1 VRISDLGLAVEITE
15 GDMVRGRVGTVGYM
29 APEVIDN
36 EKYTF
41 SPDWFSF
48 GCLLYE
54 MIEGQAPFR
63 ARKEKVKRDE
73 VDRRVKEDQEKF
85 SHKFTEEAKSL
96 CQQLLK
102 KSPKSRLGCKCGRH
116 GAKEI
121 KLHTFFQCL
130 NWKRVEAGMWE
141 PPFIPDVSTYY
152 LGIVTP
158 LLLHVIHF
166 NMSSI
171 KVWLNT
177 I

>member
-1 VRISDLGLAVEITE
+1 MRISDLGLAVEITE

-73 VDRRVKEDQEKF
+73 VDRRVKEDQEKY
-85 SHKFTEEAKSL
+85 SYKFTEEAKSL

-102 KSPKSRLGCKCGRH
+102 KNPKCRLGCKRGRR
-116 GAKEI
+116 GAKEV
-121 KLHTFFQCL
+121 KLHHFFQCL

-141 PPFIPDVSTYY
+141 PPFMPDVSFVKAKKRLNCTFGYVK
-152 LGIVTP
+152 I
-158 LLLHVIHF
+158 
-166 NMSSI
+166 I
-171 KVWLNT
+171 KF
-177 I
+177 